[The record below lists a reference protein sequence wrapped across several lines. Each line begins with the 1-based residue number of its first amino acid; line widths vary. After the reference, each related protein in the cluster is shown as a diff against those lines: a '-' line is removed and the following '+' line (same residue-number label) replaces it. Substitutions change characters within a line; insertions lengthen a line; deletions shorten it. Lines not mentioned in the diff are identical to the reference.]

1 MEWLQQQEALVK
13 EAVGVAREE
22 WREGVGLENRKKV
35 ELALQER
42 QAIWEKRYTTCSTD
56 NSTYW

>member
-1 MEWLQQQEALVK
+1 MK

-22 WREGVGLENRKKV
+22 WREGVELENRKKV

-42 QAIWEKRYTTCSTD
+42 QAIWEKRYATCNIDSST
-56 NSTYW
+56 

>member
-22 WREGVGLENRKKV
+22 WQEGVELENRKKV

-42 QAIWEKRYTTCSTD
+42 QAIWEKRYATCNVDSST
-56 NSTYW
+56 